1 MLGLMYA
8 FVEANTPGWVGPDDV
23 LFDEGWQVYAGV
35 EVTLRRGALT
45 LQNVVEVR
53 GETKA
58 CVKAIEDS
66 LRACGLGAVGH
77 EKLGNRETLKYPYR
91 HSLCP
96 RQSPEE
102 VGRIIDALIRSQPRP
117 HRVYHTHIHGGMG
130 HMIHAYERLPHL
142 MFLACSVGKPEDV
155 LSPPKRTRS
164 PEDLLDMFWRGITT
178 RAIDELRIAISCST
192 GVENVLSD
200 TLDGS
205 VIRSWEG

>member
-8 FVEANTPGWVGPDDV
+8 FVEANTPGWIGLDDV

-58 CVKAIEDS
+58 CVTAIEDS

-77 EKLGNRETLKYPYR
+77 EKLGNRDGLKYPYA

-96 RQSPEE
+96 RQSPEK
-102 VGRIIDALIRSQPRP
+102 VGRILDALIRSQPRP
-117 HRVYHTHIHGGMG
+117 HRVYHTSIHGSMD

-142 MFLACSVGKPEDV
+142 MFLARSVGKPEDV
-155 LSPPKRTRS
+155 LSGLKRTRS

-178 RAIDELRIAISCST
+178 RAIEELHIALSCRTS
-192 GVENVLSD
+192 VEDVLPDILS
-200 TLDGS
+200 GS
-205 VIRSWEG
+205 VIMSWEG